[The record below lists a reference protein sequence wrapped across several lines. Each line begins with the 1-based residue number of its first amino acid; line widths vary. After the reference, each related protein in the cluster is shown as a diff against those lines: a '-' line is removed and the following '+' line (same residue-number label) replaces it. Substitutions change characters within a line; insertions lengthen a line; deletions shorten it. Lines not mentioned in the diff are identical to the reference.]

1 MQNAWGRPPK
11 NDLWSDIQALAI
23 WVFVIGIVGYLL
35 FPGFFQNVYTALTD
49 PYEQTEE
56 IGEITLP
63 TSSFDFS
70 NPTQNFQLPDYY
82 NSLKAGDSEISQGYW
97 AIFVGDNQFQQL
109 PLTTES
115 YTFLL
120 KLIENDNKTAD
131 TSNTLL
137 LATNGNIH
145 KHTVSNEI
153 YEILWSLSK
162 INTRSGKI

>member
-1 MQNAWGRPPK
+1 MRNAWGRPPK

-35 FPGFFQNVYTALTD
+35 FPGFFHNVYTALSD
-49 PYEQTEE
+49 PYEEVGD

-63 TSSFDFS
+63 TTTLDSS
-70 NPTQNFQLPDYY
+70 NLNEFQLPDFY
-82 NSLKAGDSEISQGYW
+82 NVLETSDSEISKGYW

-120 KLIENDNKTAD
+120 KIIENDNDSD
-131 TSNTLL
+131 TENTLL
-137 LATNGNIH
+137 LAVNGNIH
-145 KHTVSNEI
+145 KHTVSDEI
-153 YEILWSLSK
+153 YEILFSLSK
-162 INTRSGKI
+162 INTRSGII